1 MKEWWQHLS
10 NREQKL
16 VLMSGIFII
25 ALIFYFL
32 IWSPVSDS
40 LTTLQN
46 NVSQEQ
52 QLLSWMRTAVPQ
64 LETVSTTNL
73 GTSSVN
79 AANLF
84 TTIENSLASNGLKSE
99 LKDIKQNQDGT
110 ITLTFDQVDFDD
122 LINYLISLQQQYG
135 IIITTFNSSK
145 LPSTG
150 YVKCEVVLQHS

>member
-16 VLMSGIFII
+16 VLLSGIFII
-25 ALIFYFL
+25 AIVFYFL
-32 IWSPVSDS
+32 IWSPVSGS

-46 NVSQEQ
+46 NVTQEQ
-52 QLLSWMRTAVPQ
+52 QLLSWMRTAVLQ
-64 LETVSTTNL
+64 LETNSSTNL
-73 GTSSVN
+73 GNTTVN
-79 AANLF
+79 AATLF
-84 TTIENSLASNGLKSE
+84 TTIENSLTSNGLKSE

-145 LPSTG
+145 LPNTG